1 LRENASITEII
12 TQRFSCRTF
21 LNKPIPKE
29 LLKQMKEFILQNT
42 TSYFGSQM
50 RVELI
55 AAEADDRKL
64 LRGLGSYGFIKGA
77 SGFIIGAISSGG
89 KYLEDFG
96 FCLESIVLEATR
108 LGIGTC
114 WLGGTFT
121 KSSFARRIVARGDE
135 RIPAVIAIGLIE
147 DETQARK
154 TTLRAS
160 IGSDRRLGWDTLFF
174 DGQFTDPLT
183 HEKASSYEQVLEMVQ
198 IAPSASNKQPW
209 RVVRNEDGFHF
220 YLKRTRGYRNS
231 MTAVLAI
238 EDMQR
243 LDMGIA
249 MCHFDLTARALGL
262 EGKWQIQAPFID
274 TGENLAEYCF
284 SWLINNSA

>member
-1 LRENASITEII
+1 M
-12 TQRFSCRTF
+12 
-21 LNKPIPKE
+21 NKPIPKE

-50 RVELI
+50 RFELI
-55 AAEADDRKL
+55 AVEADDRKV
-64 LRGLGSYGFIKGA
+64 LRGLGTYGFIKGA

-96 FCLESIVLEATR
+96 FCLECIVLEATR

-160 IGSDRRLGWDTLFF
+160 IGSDRRLDWDTLFF
-174 DGQFTDPLT
+174 DGQFTNPLT
-183 HEKASSYEQVLEMVQ
+183 HEKSGSYKQVLEMVQ

-231 MTAVLAI
+231 MTTVLAI

-243 LDMGIA
+243 LDLGIA

-262 EGKWQIQAPFID
+262 EGKWQIQAPSID
-274 TGENLAEYCF
+274 TGDNLTEYCF
-284 SWLINNSA
+284 SWLINNST